1 MFSKI
6 PFSTY
11 KVSFLRMDNN
21 HGEDGY
27 SPGEVGYL
35 T

>member
-6 PFSTY
+6 PFLTY
-11 KVSFLRMDNN
+11 KVSFLRTDTNL
-21 HGEDGY
+21 GEDGY
-27 SPGEVGYL
+27 TPGEVGYL